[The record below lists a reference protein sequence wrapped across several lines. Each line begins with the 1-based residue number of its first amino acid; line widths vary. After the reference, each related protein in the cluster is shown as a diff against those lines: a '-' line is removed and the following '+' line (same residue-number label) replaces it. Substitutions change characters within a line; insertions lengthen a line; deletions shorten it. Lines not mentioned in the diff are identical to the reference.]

1 MITGGLSVVRWD
13 RSVLQNNI
21 DKGGANEA
29 QINNPLGYGH
39 GHGGDVH
46 RRIRAVIFR
55 RPARDG

>member
-46 RRIRAVIFR
+46 RRIRAVIF
-55 RPARDG
+55 